1 MSVNQE
7 ILDKKEHFVESIRRA
22 YPALPITAVELNEQ
36 GQNND
41 VLVVDGVWIFRFPR
55 YAQALERLEIEAAI
69 LAAVEPYITLEI
81 PVPVYLALEG
91 REVGTAFLGY
101 RRIEGEPLWRET
113 YEALEHA
120 LERAATLDRLAGQL
134 AGFLRELHGV
144 PVAEVAAAMAAAG
157 HELHRDDT
165 YEVCADLYR
174 RMGEKLFPH
183 MRPDA
188 RDWAADHFETF
199 LDRPANFEYEPVL
212 KHGDFG
218 TSNILIDPTSGR
230 VRGILDFG
238 GACLGDPAYDFAG
251 LLSSYG
257 EGFLRRC
264 ARVYPELEGLLPRV
278 RFYQGTFALYEAL
291 FGIEHGDEAA
301 YWAGMARYV

>member
-1 MSVNQE
+1 
-7 ILDKKEHFVESIRRA
+7 LDKKARYVESIRQA
-22 YPALPITAVELNEQ
+22 YPGLQITAVELNEQ

-41 VLVVDGVWIFRFPR
+41 VLVVNGVWIFRFPR

-81 PVPVYLALEG
+81 PAPVYLALEG
-91 REVGTAFLGY
+91 QEAGTAFLGY

-113 YEALEHA
+113 YRALEHALEHA

-144 PVAEVAAAMAAAG
+144 PVAEVAAALAAAG
-157 HELHRDDT
+157 HELPRDDT
-165 YEVCADLYR
+165 HEVCADLYR
-174 RMGEKLFPH
+174 RMREKLFPH

-199 LDRPANFEYEPVL
+199 LGKAANFEYEPVL
-212 KHGDFG
+212 KHSDFG
-218 TSNILIDPTSGR
+218 TSNILFDPASGR

-238 GACLGDPAYDFAG
+238 SAGLGDPAYDFAG

-257 EGFLRRC
+257 EGFVRRC
-264 ARVYPELEGLLPRV
+264 ARVYPELEGFLPRV

-291 FGIEHGDEAA
+291 FGVEHGDEAA
-301 YWAGMARYV
+301 YRAGMARYV